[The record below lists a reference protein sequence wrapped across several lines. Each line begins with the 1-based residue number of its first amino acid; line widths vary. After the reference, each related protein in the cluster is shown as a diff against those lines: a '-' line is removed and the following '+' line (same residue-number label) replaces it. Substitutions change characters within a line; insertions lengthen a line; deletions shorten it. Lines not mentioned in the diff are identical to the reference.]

1 MKTAPEQINTLVQ
14 HHHAQPK
21 IKIDTGA
28 ICFFFLGIFMIA
40 FLLHSIY

>member
-14 HHHAQPK
+14 HTQPK
-21 IKIDTGA
+21 LKIDLGG
-28 ICFFFLGIFMIA
+28 ICFFFLGIFMVA